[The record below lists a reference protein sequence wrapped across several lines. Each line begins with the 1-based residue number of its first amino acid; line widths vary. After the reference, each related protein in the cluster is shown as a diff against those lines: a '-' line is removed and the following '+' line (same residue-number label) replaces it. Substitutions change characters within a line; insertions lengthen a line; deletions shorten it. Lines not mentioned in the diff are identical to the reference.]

1 MGYKFCPSVK
11 NLRIWY
17 INLWKKFG
25 CDMHVMWRAIAKT
38 CWMAFRGANRQSPFA
53 YRKSAKYDPKMSRR
67 TYSNFWTNR
76 DTEDC
81 NHSKWPELP
90 QGFKFLIKNCFCLT
104 WAECCPIYCC
114 PRPYS
119 VGPEAL
125 SPTQI
130 LSPSFGMKFS
140 YPKPMFLRVGQVIW
154 RHSARATVHHLHK
167 KKSFLT
173 FFIFYL

>member
-1 MGYKFCPSVK
+1 MVYKLVEKIWMWYACHVK
-11 NLRIWY
+11 SHSQNMLNGVSR
-17 INLWKKFG
+17 
-25 CDMHVMWRAIAKT
+25 
-38 CWMAFRGANRQSPFA
+38 RQSPFA

-81 NHSKWPELP
+81 NHSKWPKLP

-119 VGPEAL
+119 VGSGAL
-125 SPTQI
+125 SLTQI
-130 LSPSFGMKFS
+130 LRPSFGMKFF
-140 YPKPMFLRVGQVIW
+140 YQKPMFLIVGQVIW
-154 RHSARATVHHLHK
+154 WQSARANVLLNFSI
-167 KKSFLT
+167 SFKNIL
-173 FFIFYL
+173 FFSWTNHIYY

>member
-1 MGYKFCPSVK
+1 MVYKLVEKIWMWYACHVK
-11 NLRIWY
+11 SHSQNMLNGVSR
-17 INLWKKFG
+17 
-25 CDMHVMWRAIAKT
+25 
-38 CWMAFRGANRQSPFA
+38 RQSPFA

-119 VGPEAL
+119 VGPGAL

-130 LSPSFGMKFS
+130 LSPSFGTWVF
-140 YPKPMFLRVGQVIW
+140 YQKPMFLRVGQVIW
-154 RHSARATVHHLHK
+154 WHSARANVQGEAFPLVEK
-167 KKSFLT
+167 PPLVY
-173 FFIFYL
+173 IFYHVNN